1 MSGFSALQTELEHVI
16 SKSAFTA
23 PIAQTACRPSS
34 PPAPIRGVLWDN
46 DGVLVDT
53 ERLFYQANREL
64 FEQHGVDLSERDFFN
79 WYLADN
85 CGAWHL
91 LAQRGMDTALFA
103 AMRDERNRRYSE
115 LLLEAAVEP
124 IAGVTALLSALAP
137 HLRMGVVTSST
148 GHHFGLIHESLDL
161 LRHFRFV
168 LTAESYVNSK
178 PSPEPYL
185 LGLERLGLRAGE
197 CVVVEDSPR
206 GLQAASAAGMRC
218 IVLRNALT
226 RHYDFPGAYRIV
238 DNIAALHAELA
249 SLAGLSGAPGIDAS
263 PSVR

>member
-1 MSGFSALQTELEHVI
+1 MSGFSALQTELQHVI
-16 SKSAFTA
+16 SKSVFPA
-23 PIAQTACRPSS
+23 PIAQTASQPCSL
-34 PPAPIRGVLWDN
+34 PAPIRGVLWDN

-64 FEQHGVDLSERDFFN
+64 FQPHGVVLSERDFFN

-91 LAQRGMDTALFA
+91 LRQRGMDATLFP
-103 AMRDERNRRYSE
+103 AMREERNRRYSE
-115 LLLEAAVEP
+115 LLLDAAVAP

-168 LTAESYVNSK
+168 LTAECYVNSK

-185 LGLERLGLRAGE
+185 LGLERLGLRAEE

-218 IVLRNALT
+218 IVLRNVLT
-226 RHYDFPGAYRIV
+226 RHYDFPGAWRIV
-238 DNIAALHAELA
+238 DNMAALHAELA
-249 SLAGLSGAPGIDAS
+249 SLAGLSGPSGLDAPGT
-263 PSVR
+263 V

>member
-1 MSGFSALQTELEHVI
+1 MI
-16 SKSAFTA
+16 SKSVIPA
-23 PIAQTACRPSS
+23 PIAQTAGQPCSRPV
-34 PPAPIRGVLWDN
+34 PIRGVLWDN

-64 FEQHGVDLSERDFFN
+64 FQQHGVDLSERDFFN

-91 LAQRGMDTALFA
+91 LAQRGMDTGLFA
-103 AMRDERNRRYSE
+103 AMREERNRRYSE
-115 LLLEAAVEP
+115 LLLDAAVAP

-137 HLRMGVVTSST
+137 RLRMGVVTSST
-148 GHHFGLIHESLDL
+148 GHHFGLIHERLDL

-168 LTAESYVNSK
+168 LTAECYVNSK

-185 LGLERLGLRAGE
+185 LGLERLGLRPEE

-226 RHYDFPGAYRIV
+226 RHYDFPGAWRIV
-238 DNIAALHAELA
+238 DNMAALHAELA
-249 SLAGLSGAPGIDAS
+249 SLAGLSGPSGMGAPIAA
-263 PSVR
+263 